1 MSPEP
6 QGVMVYPES
15 VDELVAV
22 SRLRV
27 DVIVLVLLVI
37 TLLRVA
43 PGHGRLGWV
52 LALVATVLVAAVV
65 GVLGRRYRWHE
76 APHRASRSRGS

>member
-1 MSPEP
+1 
-6 QGVMVYPES
+6 MVYPES
-15 VDELVAV
+15 VNELVAM
-22 SRLRV
+22 SRFRV

-52 LALVATVLVAAVV
+52 LALVTTVLVAAVM
-65 GVLGRRYRWHE
+65 GVLGRRYRWTHE
-76 APHRASRSRGS
+76 APRRASRSRGS